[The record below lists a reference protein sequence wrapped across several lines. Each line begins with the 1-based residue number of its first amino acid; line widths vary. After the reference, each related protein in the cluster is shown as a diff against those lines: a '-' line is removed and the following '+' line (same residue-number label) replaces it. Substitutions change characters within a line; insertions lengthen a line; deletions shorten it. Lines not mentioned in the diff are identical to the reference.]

1 MVRIESEGCTT
12 KVFEDDKEIQYITAL
27 KVDFGVWTLPK
38 ATIELHLPI
47 FKTVAIPEYQLSP
60 LCEYPTEFLN
70 KLAEAIQGEIKNRGG
85 I

>member
-1 MVRIESEGCTT
+1 MVRIETEGCTT

-47 FKTVAIPEYQLSP
+47 FKTDAIPEYIIQP
-60 LCEYPTEFLN
+60 LDDYPTEFLN
-70 KLAEAIQGEIKNRGG
+70 QLAGVIQEEIKSRGS